1 MRRKEISKSFL
12 NGFPAIVA
20 KSTKNTCLKIWM
32 HWLKIVLL
40 FVSPV
45 ILNSVMNVSK
55 VLALNAENNDVI
67 KFLQEF
73 LVIKYFKLNLYG

>member
-1 MRRKEISKSFL
+1 
-12 NGFPAIVA
+12 
-20 KSTKNTCLKIWM
+20 M